1 MRHLREVMKRT
12 RASLVRIL
20 GGLNGRMKA
29 LENRLA
35 VLESDDAM
43 SIHYLELK
51 EHNRNHDEKV
61 RLRGLNDG
69 EFRLDLEKQYGTT
82 KWATRLIDKIID
94 QRVPV
99 HSISFAIAD

>member
-1 MRHLREVMKRT
+1 MKRT
-12 RASLVRIL
+12 RAALVRIL
-20 GGLNGRMKA
+20 GGIDGRMKV

-35 VLESDDAM
+35 ALETGDAM

-51 EHNRNHDEKV
+51 EHHRSQDEKI
-61 RLRGLNDG
+61 RLRSLNDG
-69 EFRLDLEKQYGTT
+69 ELRLDLEKQYGTT

-94 QRVPV
+94 QRVQV